1 MNLKTYSLQF
11 IRRGRLCMNNSDKEF
26 FQFWCYKVLPLVYDD
41 SLSYYELLC
50 KMVDYINNLIETDKL
65 QNDEIN
71 KLKQEIQ
78 AVQNWIDN
86 FDTSFAENVIAQYL
100 ATMIFVTISDAGYI
114 IYNIPKHWE
123 CITFNTTGLDIGNNI
138 GVGDYDYGHLVL
150 SY

>member
-1 MNLKTYSLQF
+1 MSN
-11 IRRGRLCMNNSDKEF
+11 CDKEF
-26 FQFWCYKVLPLVYDD
+26 FRFWCYMVLPLVYDD
-41 SLSYYELLC
+41 SLSYYEILC
-50 KMVDYINNLIETDKL
+50 KMVDYINNLIGTDKL

-71 KLKQEIQ
+71 KLKQEMQ

-100 ATMIFVTISDAGYI
+100 ATMIFVSISDSGYI

-123 CITFNTTGLDIGNNI
+123 SITFNTTGLDIENNI